1 MFFFFSLFF
10 LFQVNIISFF
20 GSFFYVLSAPL
31 EIMVEIF
38 RKTTNTPRWYFT
50 KEYKSPLKYQKGEYI
65 VKKLPKKTKPDSD
78 ALALMQKLRENEQEK
93 SNSTKTKKKRTRR

>member
-1 MFFFFSLFF
+1 MSW
-10 LFQVNIISFF
+10 VT
-20 GSFFYVLSAPL
+20 PL

-38 RKTTNTPRWYFT
+38 RKTTNIPKWYFS

-65 VKKLPKKTKPDSD
+65 VKKLPKTTKPDSD
-78 ALALMQKLRENEQEK
+78 ALALMQKLRENEQEE

>member
-1 MFFFFSLFF
+1 
-10 LFQVNIISFF
+10 VT
-20 GSFFYVLSAPL
+20 PL

-38 RKTTNTPRWYFT
+38 RKTTNIPKWYFS

-78 ALALMQKLRENEQEK
+78 ALALMQKLREDEQEK
-93 SNSTKTKKKRTRR
+93 SNSTKTKKKRARR

>member
-93 SNSTKTKKKRTRR
+93 SDSTKTKKKRARR